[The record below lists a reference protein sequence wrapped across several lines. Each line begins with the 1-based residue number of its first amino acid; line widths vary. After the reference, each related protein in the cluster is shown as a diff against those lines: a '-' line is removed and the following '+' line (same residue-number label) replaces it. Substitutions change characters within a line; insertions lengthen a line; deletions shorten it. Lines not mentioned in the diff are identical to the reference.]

1 MQQYNETVRGA
12 GMDLVFFKDALVH
25 LMKVHR
31 GVELG
36 VCTFVIVDVTVD
48 KEGRAGAYTRPVC
61 MHVKLCFQGVCL
73 SVCVHV
79 LLILYVALCRS
90 PVSFALTEAMLF
102 WWVWGAQGSR
112 A

>member
-36 VCTFVIVDVTVD
+36 VCMFVIVDGTVD
-48 KEGRAGAYTRPVC
+48 KEGRAGAHTRPVC
-61 MHVKLCFQGVCL
+61 MHVKLCFQSVCL
-73 SVCVHV
+73 SVCMF
-79 LLILYVALCRS
+79 Y
-90 PVSFALTEAMLF
+90 
-102 WWVWGAQGSR
+102 
-112 A
+112 